1 MYLCIT
7 GFLENDSEDS
17 SLKYELDIVSE
28 YENAVM
34 TVLGWKNLAD
44 ECDGDLPLSSD
55 LVQKISVAVN
65 EPLPRDLD
73 LFIGVVSD

>member
-34 TVLGWKNLAD
+34 TVLG
-44 ECDGDLPLSSD
+44 G
-55 LVQKISVAVN
+55 KILRTSVMGTF
-65 EPLPRDLD
+65 P
-73 LFIGVVSD
+73 